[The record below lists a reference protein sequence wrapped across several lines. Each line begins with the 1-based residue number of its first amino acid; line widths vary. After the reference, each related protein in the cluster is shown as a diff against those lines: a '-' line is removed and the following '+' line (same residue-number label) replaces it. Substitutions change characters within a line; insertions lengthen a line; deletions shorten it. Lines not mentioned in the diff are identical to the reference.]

1 MDRGDLEAAGRT
13 IVDAVCDLFRAR
25 GAWPTFAILDRR
37 LDRRHQIDAQAAL
50 NAIPRSY
57 IRRDRF
63 SQAYR
68 DNDEVR
74 LTLRGLA
81 SCPDSAEDLARL
93 TDFVGWVARRERN
106 HDPDETGQPLI
117 ITSDEAAAELGLDTT
132 GEEDA
137 ATIGRLWKLI
147 DLVPDLSTG
156 SSWRDDPP
164 WWQLTVSRAVRT
176 YRDLSGPDDL
186 ARRADDYWARADESF
201 GRLPEQHR
209 VRTTVSPATNPSG
222 QPAVEAH
229 HDRKPGLVRPEAV
242 DELRGIATAPPIAS
256 AIVDGLRQADERSQ
270 VEPALMRVIGEVDE
284 TPHGPTEIADI
295 TTAHL
300 RVLGRPA
307 FAGIVIK
314 GKASRT
320 VRATEIADQLQR
332 AAALPSVGLIVL
344 VAVGDIQDD
353 AKQRLAWLADRVKA
367 DWLILDR
374 GDLARLFVAYGELCP
389 NDGSWLGGKA
399 CAKCDYR
406 RPTPGRVGRPPYT
419 ILSLEDVSTG
429 AAKRYG
435 VHLLV
440 PPGLRDEEI
449 EARVRTAIPALRAQR
464 YTRNKQVESAHG
476 RRLADVIFLFVYEDV
491 TDRPFANWIC
501 RALWVSPDLDERFAP
516 TRFGMPDSIDT
527 ALQVD
532 WNTTYDVMAAL
543 LADRLDKGTYLGDL
557 DRYLA
562 AAGRIVAEAHSILE
576 ASTTARK
583 GDKALADLAQRID
596 VLPRPDRSRAAPH
609 ELADLDTA
617 FEGVDSNLVNL
628 GLYFTKRGR
637 EAWPEAATRR
647 RLGLKAISDYEADLA
662 KLKFERFKVK

>member
-1 MDRGDLEAAGRT
+1 MDQGDLEALGRT

-63 SQAYR
+63 SQAYQ

-81 SCPDSAEDLARL
+81 SCPDSAEDLATL

-106 HDPDETGQPLI
+106 HDPDETGHPLI
-117 ITSDEAAAELGLDTT
+117 VTSDEAAAELGLDTT
-132 GEEDA
+132 SEEDA

-147 DLVPDLSTG
+147 DLVPDLSAG

-186 ARRADDYWARADESF
+186 ARRADEYWARADEAF
-201 GRLPEQHR
+201 GRLPDQHR
-209 VRTTVSPATNPSG
+209 VRTTASPATTTSG
-222 QPAVEAH
+222 QPPFETH

-242 DELRGIATAPPIAS
+242 DELREIATAPFIAS
-256 AIVDGLRQADERSQ
+256 AIVDSLRHADERSQ

-344 VAVGDIQDD
+344 AAVGDIQDD

-406 RPTPGRVGRPPYT
+406 RPASGRVSRPPYT

-429 AAKRYG
+429 GAKRYG

-440 PPGLRDEEI
+440 PPGLRDDEI

-464 YTRNKQVESAHG
+464 YSRNKQVESAHG
-476 RRLADVIFLFVYEDV
+476 RRLADVVFLFVYEDV

-516 TRFGMPDSIDT
+516 TRLGTPDSIDT
-527 ALQVD
+527 ALQVQ
-532 WNTTYDVMAAL
+532 WNSTYDVMAAL
-543 LADRLDKGTYLGDL
+543 LADRLDKGTYLRDL

-562 AAGRIVAEAHSILE
+562 AADRIVAEARSILE

-596 VLPRPDRSRAAPH
+596 DLPRPDRSRAAPH

-617 FEGVDSNLVNL
+617 FEGVDSNLVDL
-628 GLYFTKRGR
+628 GLFFTKRGR
-637 EAWPEAATRR
+637 EVGPEAATRR
-647 RLGLKAISDYEADLA
+647 RLGLKAINDYEADLA